1 MYETFFG
8 VSERPFDLTANPKYL
23 FLSPSHRE
31 ALSNLHYAIAAHA
44 GVTALIGE
52 AGTGKTTLI
61 AATLTSRE
69 AMRAYPVYLNNP
81 ALTRTEFLQ
90 FLAREF
96 SLGREAEASKTVLL
110 DKLRRALIRYRDAGV
125 SPALIVDEAQSLP
138 HELLEEIR
146 LLSNIEVP
154 SGKLLSIVLAG
165 QPELAQRL
173 NEPSLRQLKQ
183 RVELRCELKPLNLE
197 ETSAYIAARIR
208 HANGEASTIFTR
220 EAVQLIYDASTGIP
234 RTISVLCNNA
244 MTSGFA
250 LGQRPI
256 GPQVVSD
263 ICTDFDVVPTGPRL
277 TVVRPSADRMEG
289 AAVAPHRVT
298 EQSHSGKELLKMF
311 VRPFRRL
318 SLFQQS

>member
-1 MYETFFG
+1 
-8 VSERPFDLTANPKYL
+8 
-23 FLSPSHRE
+23 
-31 ALSNLHYAIAAHA
+31 
-44 GVTALIGE
+44 
-52 AGTGKTTLI
+52 
-61 AATLTSRE
+61 
-69 AMRAYPVYLNNP
+69 
-81 ALTRTEFLQ
+81 
-90 FLAREF
+90 
-96 SLGREAEASKTVLL
+96 
-110 DKLRRALIRYRDAGV
+110 
-125 SPALIVDEAQSLP
+125 LIVDEAQSLP

-146 LLSNIEVP
+146 LLSNLEVP

-208 HANGEASTIFTR
+208 HADGEPSTIFTR
-220 EAVQLIYDASTGIP
+220 EAVQLIYDASSGIP

-263 ICTDFDVVPTGPRL
+263 ICKDFDVVPTGPRL
-277 TVVRPSADRMEG
+277 MVVRPSADRIEG
-289 AAVAPHRVT
+289 AAVAPRRVT
-298 EQSHSGKELLKMF
+298 EQSHSGKDLLKMV